1 MNDFEELSVNIRGT
15 NTYGSGLLYQQDCET
30 GYVITAKHCVVGE
43 TINDFKLFDYT
54 QSELEILEPPRCS
67 DSLDL
72 AIIKVKVKKGYPE
85 LLIMEPENKQEI
97 VFYGYPECMKE
108 DGGTPYRGKATQIS
122 KPDIF
127 KLVLDNEIGSS
138 NNTEYENIRGC
149 SGSGVYVEREGKC
162 YLTGIITKLQSAG
175 QQGIV
180 EGIHIAHIVA
190 FFLEEFDIML
200 VPRCLNDFSGYL
212 TSIINELREVGGQE
226 NKLIFLIEKCYR
238 ECFSDITPKLIHNRL
253 SDYLFL
259 PSQKNEDYTN
269 KFLWIAWLEILLY
282 KLLQTN
288 IAFEIDDCFKLL
300 TQEKER
306 SGIHVLLTDC
316 LSLDHFIGSLFRS
329 TLYDKIDK
337 QDILVVSSEEI
348 FIYGSF
354 IAKRDQIEGIVTSID
369 HPEVSDRLA
378 IDDPNEKKLFPIVHI
393 YYIESKIYQ
402 FLHDTKGLT
411 AVEFS
416 QRFPEELT
424 RLFEEIAN

>member
-43 TINDFKLFDYT
+43 TIKDFKLFDYT

-190 FFLEEFDIML
+190 FFLEEFDIIL
-200 VPRCLNDFSGYL
+200 LPRCLNDFSEYL
-212 TSIINELREVGGQE
+212 EKIIGKIQKIGGQE
-226 NKLIFLIEKCYR
+226 KKA
-238 ECFSDITPKLIHNRL
+238 D
-253 SDYLFL
+253 L
-259 PSQKNEDYTN
+259 PD
-269 KFLWIAWLEILLY
+269 
-282 KLLQTN
+282 
-288 IAFEIDDCFKLL
+288 
-300 TQEKER
+300 
-306 SGIHVLLTDC
+306 
-316 LSLDHFIGSLFRS
+316 
-329 TLYDKIDK
+329 
-337 QDILVVSSEEI
+337 
-348 FIYGSF
+348 
-354 IAKRDQIEGIVTSID
+354 
-369 HPEVSDRLA
+369 
-378 IDDPNEKKLFPIVHI
+378 
-393 YYIESKIYQ
+393 
-402 FLHDTKGLT
+402 
-411 AVEFS
+411 
-416 QRFPEELT
+416 
-424 RLFEEIAN
+424 

>member
-43 TINDFKLFDYT
+43 TIKDFKLFDYT

-108 DGGTPYRGKATQIS
+108 DGGTSYRGKATQIS

-190 FFLEEFDIML
+190 FFLEEFDIIL
-200 VPRCLNDFSGYL
+200 LPRCLNDFSEYL
-212 TSIINELREVGGQE
+212 EKIIGKIQKIGGQE
-226 NKLIFLIEKCYR
+226 KKLIYLIEKCYR
-238 ECFSDITPKLIHNRL
+238 ERFSDITPKLIHSQL
-253 SDYLFL
+253 SDYLFH
-259 PSQKNEDYTN
+259 PSQKNRDYTN

-288 IAFEIDDCFKLL
+288 VTFEIDDCFKLL

-337 QDILVVSSEEI
+337 QDILIVSSEEI

-378 IDDPNEKKLFPIVHI
+378 IDDPNEKSYFQLFISI
-393 YYIESKIYQ
+393 ISNLKFISFYTTQ
-402 FLHDTKGLT
+402 KG
-411 AVEFS
+411 
-416 QRFPEELT
+416 
-424 RLFEEIAN
+424 